1 MALFDAG
8 FESSEVSQVFL
19 RLAKGLNSENNHI
32 TEIRVRNALSACGF
46 SLTSGLAAEGLQ
58 MRRQWSNREYN
69 THKQS
74 MYRYHAWMEG
84 PKDYE
89 TFFVSPRDVFV
100 ASREGQHWFRKTHAN
115 YIKPD
120 ISVAQVDPL
129 YFGRIPFDLWAFLG
143 LFGIAYTFLFRS
155 FFVGLLLAVPPI
167 VNFLVM
173 FSVPLGNVR
182 YAYCLLPI
190 YMLALISSANGDRR
204 KLFCKTSCFERQG

>member
-1 MALFDAG
+1 
-8 FESSEVSQVFL
+8 
-19 RLAKGLNSENNHI
+19 
-32 TEIRVRNALSACGF
+32 
-46 SLTSGLAAEGLQ
+46 
-58 MRRQWSNREYN
+58 
-69 THKQS
+69 